1 MNNPKYHVLEFIKN
15 GSYEEEYKKQNGTYK
30 NTKPREVWKDW
41 FNDEKSNW
49 KGQNNPIVYWKNKNL
64 DSVNEFEKSLK
75 KAYDFVAKNNKIPG
89 L

>member
-1 MNNPKYHVLEFIKN
+1 MRSSTDEFVSSSDKYKSRLLE
-15 GSYEEEYKKQNGTYK
+15 
-30 NTKPREVWKDW
+30 REVWKDW